1 MPTLFTR
8 IINGEIPGRFVWRDD
23 RVVAFMTIAPIKPG
37 HVLVV
42 PISELDH
49 WIDAPDDL
57 RNHIMN
63 VAAQIGQAQMSAF
76 HPARVGVIIAGLEVP
91 HLHVHVIPIDTE
103 RDLNFAN
110 ANGSATDGELEEAAR
125 KLRVALAGN
134 PNMSAV

>member
-1 MPTLFTR
+1 MVGFL
-8 IINGEIPGRFVWRDD
+8 
-23 RVVAFMTIAPIKPG
+23 TIAPIKPG
-37 HVLVV
+37 HALVV
-42 PISELDH
+42 PIEEVDH

-57 RNHIMN
+57 RNHIMD

-110 ANGSATDGELEEAAR
+110 ADGTVTDEELEEAAR

-134 PNMSAV
+134 PNVSAV